1 MPGTPVRYGAT
12 DPSEPTTHELAPLRI
27 GGDDVVV
34 RIVIRRLEDGTW
46 RARLLFGAGD
56 ERAVPAT
63 AEIFYGLS
71 ETELWESVT
80 DLREHHLRDLYRSVV
95 DQRRPFDTDA

>member
-1 MPGTPVRYGAT
+1 MPGNPVRYGAT
-12 DPSEPTTHELAPLRI
+12 DPSEPTIHDMPSLRF
-27 GGDDVVV
+27 GADEVSV
-34 RIVIRRLEDGTW
+34 RIVVRRLEDGTW
-46 RARLLFGAGD
+46 RARLLFGDGD
-56 ERAVPAT
+56 DRAVPAT

-95 DQRRPFDTDA
+95 DQRRPFDPDL